1 MSNADTVR
9 VRVAPSPTGPP
20 HVGTAYVALFN
31 YAFARSESGQFT
43 LRIEDT
49 DRERSTMESEEH
61 IVRALRWLGLHW
73 DEGPDVGGP
82 HEPYRQ
88 SERSEM
94 YREKAQELLENG
106 HAYRCFCTS
115 ERLADLRKKQQQEK
129 GFVGYDGKCRDLGAE
144 EIQEKLD
151 ANTPFTI
158 RLKTPQ
164 DGETGFDDRIRGSI
178 SIPNAEIDDQ
188 VLLKSDGFPTYHLAN
203 VVDDHEMEISHVVRA
218 EEWIS
223 STPKHIILYEAFGWE
238 PPVFVHLP
246 LLRNKDK
253 TKISKRKNPTSL
265 EWYREQG
272 YLPEAMLNF
281 LALMGYSLTE
291 DREKFTADEMVDEF
305 TWDRV
310 KTSGPVFDREKLDWL
325 NGEYIREMG
334 PEEILGRILAEPYT
348 KHTDEDAQKLLE
360 IVKLIQE
367 RIEKLSD
374 FDESTNFFFE
384 AEQYDSELLIPRKKD
399 ADFALTVCEVLE
411 ETFGAVDDW
420 DTETLEDTTRAL
432 CEERDWKIGWVFM
445 PLRIAITCR
454 RVSTPLF
461 ETMEI
466 LGKEE
471 CMERLATAR
480 ENAEELV
487 GE

>member
-1 MSNADTVR
+1 
-9 VRVAPSPTGPP
+9 
-20 HVGTAYVALFN
+20 VGTAYVALFN
-31 YAFARSESGQFT
+31 YAFARHETGRFI

-49 DRERSTMESEEH
+49 DRERSTRESEEH
-61 IVRALRWLGLHW
+61 IIRALRWLGLHW
-73 DEGPDVGGP
+73 DEGPDTGGP
-82 HEPYRQ
+82 CAPYRQ
-88 SERSEM
+88 SERSAC
-94 YREKAQELLENG
+94 YREHADVLLESG
-106 HAYRCFCTS
+106 HAYRCFCS
-115 ERLADLRKKQQQEK
+115 PERLAELREQQQEEK
-129 GFVGYDGKCRDLGAE
+129 GFVGYDGKCRGLSAE
-144 EIQEKLD
+144 EVEAKLD
-151 ANTPFTI
+151 EGLPHTVRLRTPGTA
-158 RLKTPQ
+158 
-164 DGETGFDDRIRGSI
+164 ETSFEDRIRGKI

-203 VVDDHEMEISHVVRA
+203 VVDDHLMGISHVVRA

-223 STPKHIILYEAFGWE
+223 STPKHVLLYEAFGWQ

-265 EWYREQG
+265 DWYREQG
-272 YLPEAMLNF
+272 YLKETMLNF
-281 LALMGYSLTE
+281 LALMGYSIEE
-291 DREKFTADEMVDEF
+291 DREVFALAEMIEEF

-325 NGEYIREMG
+325 NGEYIRHLE

-348 KHTDEDAQKLLE
+348 EHTDEDAQKLLE

-367 RIEKLSD
+367 RIETLAQ
-374 FDESTNFFFE
+374 FDEATNFFFE
-384 AEQYDSELLIPRKKD
+384 AEPYDAEQLIPRKQEP
-399 ADFALTVCEVLE
+399 AFALEVVEALQQTFDEVNDWTTDALE
-411 ETFGAVDDW
+411 Q
-420 DTETLEDTTRAL
+420 TTAEF
-432 CEERDWKIGWVFM
+432 CEERDWSKGWVYM

-471 CMERLATAR
+471 CMERLETAR
-480 ENAEELV
+480 KRAEKLA
-487 GE
+487 